1 MPPPAAPTPPPAEPL
16 PNSPDSTSPA
26 EEAEADAGG
35 TPSRAGPVG
44 TVSWGTGT
52 LVGVFTGLLYGG
64 AKEANAN
71 VVSCRPTPL

>member
-1 MPPPAAPTPPPAEPL
+1 MTQ
-16 PNSPDSTSPA
+16 

-52 LVGVFTGLLYGG
+52 IVGVFTGLLYGG